1 MDEWT
6 TCESM
11 AQLGGCGCRY
21 YIGWP
26 CRYYLLRV
34 AFSSKARLFHNV
46 RLYNS
51 L

>member
-21 YIGWP
+21 YWLAVP
-26 CRYYLLRV
+26 LLFAARC
-34 AFSSKARLFHNV
+34 FFEARLFHNV